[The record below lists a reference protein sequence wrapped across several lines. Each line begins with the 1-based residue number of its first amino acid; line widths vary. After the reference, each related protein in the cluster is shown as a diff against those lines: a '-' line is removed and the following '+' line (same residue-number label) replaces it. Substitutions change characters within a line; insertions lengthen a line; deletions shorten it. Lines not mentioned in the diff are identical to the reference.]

1 MSWAFALAAGLLFQ
15 ALAAH
20 ADVPALPQAP
30 QESQVAQVGQVG
42 QGRQAPQESQL
53 AQVSFVP
60 EAPQLPAALQP
71 AALQPKPPGTVM
83 RPLWEIGIGVGALRL
98 PDYRGSDESRT
109 RWFPVPYGV
118 YRGKWLRAD
127 REGARAVLLDGQAVE
142 VDLSVAATPPTRS
155 RNNAARAGMPDLK
168 AAIEFGPN
176 ANLTLLRS
184 EALKAKLD
192 LRLPLRAAFSVERSP
207 RAIGATFAPNLNLDL
222 TEVAG
227 AWNAGLLTGPVFAD
241 RRYNERLYGVDAA
254 YATAQRSAYRASGGY
269 AGWQTLASVSRRF
282 DGVWFGAFLRHDS
295 LRGAVF
301 ADSPLVRRDSA
312 VTFGFAVSWVLSTS
326 SELVATP
333 D

>member
-1 MSWAFALAAGLLFQ
+1 MRWVSASAAWLLFH
-15 ALAAH
+15 AWAVH
-20 ADVPALPQAP
+20 ADVPAFP
-30 QESQVAQVGQVG
+30 EVSQVTQVTES
-42 QGRQAPQESQL
+42 PQRPL
-53 AQVSFVP
+53 
-60 EAPQLPAALQP
+60 ALQP
-71 AALQPKPPGTVM
+71 AALQPKPPSSVM
-83 RPLWEIGIGVGALRL
+83 RPLWELGIGVGALRL

-127 REGARAVLLDGQAVE
+127 REGARAVLLDAQSVE
-142 VDLSVAATPPTRS
+142 VDLSVAASPPTRS

-184 EALKAKLD
+184 DEHKAKLD
-192 LRLPLRAAFSVERSP
+192 LRLPLRAAFSVQRSP
-207 RAIGATFAPNLNLDL
+207 QAIGTTFAPNLNLDL
-222 TEVAG
+222 TEVGG
-227 AWNAGLLTGPVFAD
+227 AWNVGLLTGPVFAD
-241 RRYNERLYGVDAA
+241 RRYNHRLYGVDAA
-254 YATAQRSAYRASGGY
+254 YATAQRSAYRARGGY
-269 AGWQTLASVSRRF
+269 SGWQTLASVSRRF

-295 LRGAVF
+295 LGGAAF
-301 ADSPLVRRDSA
+301 ADSPLLRRDSA